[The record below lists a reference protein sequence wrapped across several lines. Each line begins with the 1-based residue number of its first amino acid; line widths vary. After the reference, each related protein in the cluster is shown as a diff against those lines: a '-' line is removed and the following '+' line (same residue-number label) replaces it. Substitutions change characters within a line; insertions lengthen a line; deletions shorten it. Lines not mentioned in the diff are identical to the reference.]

1 MSSTAARGD
10 TTTLPEASYQ
20 SGKNHYSEPSRR
32 PGRRF
37 VFGHPAHFVA
47 FGFGAG
53 LARYAPG
60 TVGTLVAFPV
70 YYSVQHALPEQLL
83 LAFIAVSFLLGI
95 WVCQI
100 TGRNL
105 GVHDHGGMVWDEI
118 VAFMLVLY
126 FIPQHW
132 LWQIAAFVLF
142 RIFDILKPPPIRQ
155 FDQRIRNGFG
165 VMLDDMLAAFYA
177 LLCLAAWQ
185 HVHTW
190 LMAK

>member
-1 MSSTAARGD
+1 MS
-10 TTTLPEASYQ
+10 TL
-20 SGKNHYSEPSRR
+20 SEGHQPYESRR
-32 PGRRF
+32 QPSRRF

-53 LARYAPG
+53 LAPYAPG
-60 TVGTLVAFPV
+60 TFGTIVAFPI
-70 YYSVQHALPEQLL
+70 YYGLRQVLPDQLL
-83 LAFIAVSFLLGI
+83 LACIVLSFVLGI

-118 VAFMLVLY
+118 AAFMLVLY
-126 FIPQHW
+126 FVPQQL
-132 LWQIAAFVLF
+132 LWQLSAFVLF
-142 RIFDILKPPPIRQ
+142 RIFDILKPPPIRRL
-155 FDQRIRNGFG
+155 DRNIENGFG
-165 VMLDDMLAAFYA
+165 VMLDDLLAAFYA

-185 HVHTW
+185 HVYSW